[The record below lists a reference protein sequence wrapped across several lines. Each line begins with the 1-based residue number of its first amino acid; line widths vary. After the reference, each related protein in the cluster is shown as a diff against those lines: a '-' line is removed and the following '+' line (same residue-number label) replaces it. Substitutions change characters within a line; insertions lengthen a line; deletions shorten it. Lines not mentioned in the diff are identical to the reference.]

1 MAIRERPLS
10 PHLQVYRWQIQMVTS
25 ILNRATGIVL
35 TVGALAIAAALL
47 TLMLGPDHWNC
58 FRDQAATWYGQVFLF
73 GWTWSF
79 AFHLFG
85 GLRHMLQ
92 DFGQGYAVRSFIS
105 MGWLSVVLSLVLTAA
120 IWAYVLLSGGAV

>member
-10 PHLQVYRWQIQMVTS
+10 PHLQVYRWQIQMATS

-35 TVGALAIAAALL
+35 SIGALAIAAALL

-58 FRDQAATWYGQVFLF
+58 FREHAGAWYGQVLLF
-73 GWTWSF
+73 AWTWCF

-85 GLRHMLQ
+85 GLRHILQ
-92 DFGQGYAVRSFIS
+92 DFGQAFAVRAFVTL
-105 MGWLSVVLSLVLTAA
+105 GWLSVILSLLLTAA
-120 IWAYVLLSGGAV
+120 IWAYVLLAGGAV

>member
-1 MAIRERPLS
+1 
-10 PHLQVYRWQIQMVTS
+10 MVTS

-58 FRDQAATWYGQVFLF
+58 FRAQAATWYGQVFLV

-92 DFGQGYAVRSFIS
+92 DFGKGYAVRSFIS